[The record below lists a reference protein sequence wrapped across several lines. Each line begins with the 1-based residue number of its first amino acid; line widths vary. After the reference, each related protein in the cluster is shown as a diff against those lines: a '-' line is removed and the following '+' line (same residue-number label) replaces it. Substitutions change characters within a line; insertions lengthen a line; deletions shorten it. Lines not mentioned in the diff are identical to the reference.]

1 MNDGGNKDPGS
12 RGPEGGIAEN
22 RLEKDSGPGIRR
34 TYYTTLL
41 RLALPIGLQNLI
53 GFTVNFADNI
63 MVGRLGDLAI
73 AGVFIGNQIHSMV
86 MFITSGIGATLVIL
100 STQYWGKQDIKSIRS
115 LTGISLWAALGAGTV
130 FTVLTAGF
138 PSFFAGL
145 LSNKDDVIQASVS
158 YLRFIGL
165 SFVFFTVSQVLV
177 ASQRSVEKVRFGM
190 NIALITLAVNVGL
203 NYCLIFGKLGFPAM
217 GVRGAALA
225 TLISRILECLV
236 AAIYVFGIDKR
247 IALRLRDLG
256 KLDKFL
262 GFSLLKYGA
271 PVVAGDIVWASNSF
285 AYTAIV
291 GRFTA
296 DIIASFNIAGMMNT
310 MVYIW
315 MSGLAAALGIM
326 TGKLVGGGAPVA
338 EIKVHAFRT
347 QRFFPLVGLATG
359 LFVFLFKGVLIS
371 IYNISPEA
379 ALAAPQLLNVL
390 ALTIIGT
397 AYQMP
402 GLGGLVKAGGNI
414 SFVFRNDFIFVF
426 FVVIPSSIIA
436 MLLKAPAWLVF
447 LCLKCDQILKCF
459 VALVVINRFR
469 WIKDLTRR

>member
-1 MNDGGNKDPGS
+1 MNDTQNRDLENGGTAPGL
-12 RGPEGGIAEN
+12 PV
-22 RLEKDSGPGIRR
+22 PGRR
-34 TYYTTLL
+34 APGLYYKTIL
-41 RLALPIGLQNLI
+41 RLALPISLQNLI
-53 GFTVNFADNI
+53 GFTVNFADNL

-100 STQYWGKQDIKSIRS
+100 ATQYWGKQDIKSIRS
-115 LTGISLWAALGAGTV
+115 LTAISLWASLGAGTI
-130 FTVLTAGF
+130 FSVLTAGF
-138 PSFFAGL
+138 PGFIAGL
-145 LSNKDDVIQASVS
+145 LSNKGDVIEASVP

-165 SFVFFTVSQVLV
+165 SFVFFTVSQVLI

-190 NIALITLAVNVGL
+190 NIALITLTVNVGL
-203 NYCLIFGKLGFPAM
+203 NYCLIFGRLGFPAL
-217 GVRGAALA
+217 GVTGAALA

-236 AAIYVFGIDKR
+236 AALYVFRIDKR
-247 IALRLRDLG
+247 ITLRLRDLG
-256 KLDKFL
+256 KLDPFL
-262 GFSLLKYGA
+262 SFSLLKYGA
-271 PVVAGDIVWASNSF
+271 PVVAGDIVWAANSF

-338 EIKVHAFRT
+338 EIKAHAFRT

-359 LFVFLFKGVLIS
+359 LFVFFFKGILIS
-371 IYNISPEA
+371 FYNISPEA
-379 ALAAPQLLNVL
+379 ALTAPQLLNIL
-390 ALTIIGT
+390 ALTIVGT

-426 FVVIPSSIIA
+426 AVVIPSSIIA
-436 MLLKAPAWLVF
+436 MLLKAPAWAVF

-459 VALVVINRFR
+459 VAMVVINRFR
-469 WIKDLTRR
+469 WIKDLTRG